1 MDNNKSILNELMT
14 RLDNFNDPIDN
25 LFSSITREIE
35 VEMRWVEKYRSLPV
49 EKRIEIVNKI
59 RNKYSSDEYR
69 DREYNKCNC
78 EPRED
83 LYYLLS
89 LYAEKYGEEVDYDC
103 ESEEYYFTTG
113 MWRLKE
119 EGLIVERMD
128 GQGTLI
134 RVYEDKK

>member
-1 MDNNKSILNELMT
+1 MNLSDKILDDNKKFDKL
-14 RLDNFNDPIDN
+14 IDKFCEK
-25 LFSSITREIE
+25 LKWERE
-35 VEMRWVEKYRSLPV
+35 VELRYVEKYRNLPV
-49 EKRIEIVNKI
+49 KERLEIFEKI
-59 RNKYSSDEYR
+59 RSKYSSKKYR

-89 LYAEKYGEEVDYDC
+89 LYAEKYGEIVDYDC

-119 EGLIVERMD
+119 EGLIVERLD

-134 RVYEDKK
+134 KVYEDNK

>member
-1 MDNNKSILNELMT
+1 MNLSDKILDDNKKFDKLIN
-14 RLDNFNDPIDN
+14 N
-25 LFSSITREIE
+25 LYEKIRIERE
-35 VEMRWVEKYRSLPV
+35 VESKWIEKYRNLPV
-49 EKRIEIVNKI
+49 KERLEIFEKI
-59 RNKYSSDEYR
+59 RSKYSSKEYR
-69 DREYNKCNC
+69 DREYFKCGC
-78 EPRED
+78 EPREY

-89 LYAEKYGEEVDYDC
+89 LYAEKYGEDVDYDC